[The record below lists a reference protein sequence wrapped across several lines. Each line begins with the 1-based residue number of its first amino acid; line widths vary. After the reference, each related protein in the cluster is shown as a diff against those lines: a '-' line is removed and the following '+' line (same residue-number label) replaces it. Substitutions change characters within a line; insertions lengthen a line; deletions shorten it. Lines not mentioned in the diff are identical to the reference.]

1 MSYNAVLELIFIF
14 LIYSFIGWVLEVTSV
29 AIKEGKFVNRGITSG
44 PLCPIYGLCSIIILL
59 ISRDIKSVFGIFIAS
74 IIYGTFI
81 EFLVGKL
88 LEKINKAKWW
98 DYSNKKFNF
107 DGYICLEYSIL
118 WGILGVLLVKFINPI
133 LITIFGNIN
142 TFIKSIIVFS
152 LFGIAVVDLIT
163 SFITIKIINTKK
175 LEYISNRLGN
185 FILSSSKKRIERA
198 YPSIKKKK
206 KNEDKKVFAEGLNFY
221 KLFLIFLIGAFV
233 GDIWEIIYCRF
244 SMHRWMS
251 RSSLVFGQLSI
262 VWGFGLALATI
273 CLHRYKDKNVTF
285 IFIVGSIMGGA
296 FEYVCSVFTEVFFGT
311 IFWDYSHIPFNI
323 NGRINL
329 LFCLFWGLAAVI
341 FIRIIYPILTNWIE
355 KIPKKFGTI
364 ATIILFVLFV
374 IDLLITGSVMM
385 RYNNRIKG
393 KEATNIVEK
402 LCDKYAND
410 DYMKKRWSNMKLA
423 SKE

>member
-142 TFIKSIIVFS
+142 TFIKSIVIFA

-175 LEYISNRLGN
+175 LEYISNRLGD

-364 ATIILFVLFV
+364 ATIILFVLFI

>member
-118 WGILGVLLVKFINPI
+118 WGILGVLLVNFINPI

-142 TFIKSIIVFS
+142 TFIKSIVVFA